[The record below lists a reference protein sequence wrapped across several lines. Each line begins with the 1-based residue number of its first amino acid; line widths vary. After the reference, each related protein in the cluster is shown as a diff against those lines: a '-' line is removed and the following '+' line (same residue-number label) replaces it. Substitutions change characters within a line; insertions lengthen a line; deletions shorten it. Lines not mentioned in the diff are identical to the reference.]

1 MLYHDSMDFLA
12 NIEGGLMKGLVVDDC
27 GRVLSVILHI
37 TSIFQTCVICN
48 VECKLV

>member
-12 NIEGGLMKGLVVDDC
+12 NIEGGLMKGLVNDC
-27 GRVLSVILHI
+27 GRIVSVILHV

-48 VECKLV
+48 ADCKLV